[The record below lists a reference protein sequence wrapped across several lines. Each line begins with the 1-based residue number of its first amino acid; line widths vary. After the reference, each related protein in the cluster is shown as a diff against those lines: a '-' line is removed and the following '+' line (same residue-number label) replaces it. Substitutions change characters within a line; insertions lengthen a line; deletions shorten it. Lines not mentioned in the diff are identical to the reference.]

1 MRICICMQ
9 AAAAA
14 AAAAAIFFIYE
25 LEAAVEATPA
35 IFGRY
40 LVTQWRQLLAAADAF
55 RAENWDNLDDKS
67 IFPPANY
74 HLLRR

>member
-1 MRICICMQ
+1 MGIFNYKS
-9 AAAAA
+9 AAA
-14 AAAAAIFFIYE
+14 AAAAAIFFTYE

-40 LVTQWRQLLAAADAF
+40 LVTQRRQLLAAADAF
-55 RAENWDNLDDKS
+55 RAQHRDNLGDKS

-74 HLLRR
+74 HLPRR